1 MTSKSSL
8 ADANRSISTRGK
20 TLASDSADN
29 ALTDNELDLVTG
41 GITISK
47 RTDTAS
53 ADLFLKC
60 ANGKHYD

>member
-8 ADANRSISTRGK
+8 ADANRSTSTHSR
-20 TLASDSADN
+20 TLASDCTDN

-47 RTDTAS
+47 RTDAAS

-60 ANGKHYD
+60 ATGKHYD